1 MTAKKDIDTIL
12 PDVAVIDVEG
22 IPARVN
28 RIRMRELIMATR
40 VIQKGIGG
48 NLQSLNISTDMTT
61 EDAIGLILVALPD
74 AVDETMELLSTLI
87 KPIDAAQ
94 HDELAKRLAN
104 PAPAVVMDAVA
115 AIVEQEWDDWQE
127 LVGKGRALL
136 AAYQKRSQTGR

>member
-87 KPIDAAQ
+87 KPIDETQ

-136 AAYQKRSQTGR
+136 VAFQKRSQTGR